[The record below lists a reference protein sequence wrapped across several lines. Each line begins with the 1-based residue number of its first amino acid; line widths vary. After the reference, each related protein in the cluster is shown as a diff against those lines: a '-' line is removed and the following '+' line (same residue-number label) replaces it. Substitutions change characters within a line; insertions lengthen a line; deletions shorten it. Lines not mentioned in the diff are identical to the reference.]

1 MKLFRNLLLATAAV
15 SVVTPVFSQTYSN
28 LNKKN
33 NNSLLIANSNTDTDT
48 LKITVTGTRNPRP
61 VDTFPGSVDVFNRDE
76 LDEKTGF
83 TLRDLTDQIPG
94 VTTESQ
100 KRTGVKGTPNGG
112 NNMNIRGL
120 ERNRVLFLIDGIRLP
135 TYYYGDSGSAPY
147 YNMNQGDY
155 VDFGT
160 LKNIEILKGPA
171 SALYGA
177 DALGGVVS
185 YKSLKA
191 RDLLKPGDEFKIF
204 SQSSYDTS
212 NFGITQTVQLAAK
225 LSDTFSSLA
234 VVTIEDSKATQVN
247 AEKRFIDDQVSTGR
261 NYYLSL
267 TKDFDDYSYLDLVY
281 EQVNRDSETKASQA
295 TLDAMEADYYIPSTT
310 FVYNKHHSFMKTN
323 RDRISL
329 EYNYDNP
336 DNEKIFKSINS
347 KLYSQYTRKDDDL
360 TRDTAVKYSP
370 FFSSQQ
376 GESIRKYYLKN
387 DIYGIDLAL
396 TSTSDFANTEHLLT
410 YGIDYNIT
418 DTTRLRDTDGTLAKD
433 TPDTQITR
441 SGLYIQD
448 EFSYGKFDFI
458 AGLRFDDYE
467 LDAKTDSVYTST
479 TFAADLSEDSFS
491 PKFAATYN
499 FSNNLSGF
507 AQYAQGFR
515 APAWYEVNSA
525 FSNPARG
532 YTTESNP
539 NLKPETSDTYEVG
552 FRARYPKFDL
562 NAFGFFSK
570 YDNFIEQLKIVND
583 SLPNT
588 TGIGEASYP
597 TLNLYKSVNADKAE
611 IKGIELS
618 GEYFFESSRSGFS
631 LFSLIA
637 FQEGTNTTEKVPLK
651 TISPFEARLGIKYKS
666 SDNKFKAEL
675 SNKFVG
681 SPRVKTDESDFIP
694 EEYSVAE
701 LTTAYVPND
710 RFELNAGIY
719 NLFDATYYNY
729 QDVRSKS
736 ATLSNITAYTQPGRY
751 FQVGFGLKF

>member
-1 MKLFRNLLLATAAV
+1 MKFFKKLLMTSVATSLVVPVLA
-15 SVVTPVFSQTYSN
+15 Q
-28 LNKKN
+28 
-33 NNSLLIANSNTDTDT
+33 DT

-61 VDTFPGSVDVFNRDE
+61 VDTFPGSVDVFNRND
-76 LDEKTGF
+76 LNEKTGF

-94 VTTESQ
+94 VTTEAQ
-100 KRTGVKGTPNGG
+100 KRTGVRGTPNGG
-112 NNMNIRGL
+112 NNLNIRGL

-135 TYYYGDSGSAPY
+135 SYFYGSSGSSPY

-160 LKNIEILKGPA
+160 LKGIEILKGPA

-191 RDLLKPGDEFKIF
+191 RDLLKPGEEFKLF
-204 SQSSYDTS
+204 SRSSYDTS
-212 NFGITQTVQLAAK
+212 NYGITQSIQLATK
-225 LSDTFSSLA
+225 LSDTVSSLA
-234 VVTIEDSKATQVN
+234 VVTIEDSKETQVQAADN
-247 AEKRFIDDQVSTGR
+247 FIDDQISTGK

-267 TKDFDDYSYLDLVY
+267 TKDFDDYSYIDLVY
-281 EQVNRDSETKASQA
+281 EQVNRDSEIQA
-295 TLDAMEADYYIPSTT
+295 AQGTLDSMDAAYYIPGTT
-310 FVYNKHHSFMKTN
+310 FVYTKHHSFMKTN

-329 EYNYDNP
+329 EYNYENP
-336 DNEKIFKSINS
+336 DNDKIFKSINS

-360 TRDTAVKYSP
+360 TRNTSVKYSAFVSVP
-370 FFSSQQ
+370 Q

-396 TSTSDFANTEHLLT
+396 TSQSDFANTDHLIT
-410 YGIDYNIT
+410 YGIDYNVT
-418 DTTRLRDTDGTLAKD
+418 DTTRLRDTDGTKEKD

-441 SGLYIQD
+441 SGLFIQD

-479 TFAADLSEDSFS
+479 AFAADLSENSFS

-499 FSNNLSGF
+499 FAKNLSGF
-507 AQYAQGFR
+507 VQYAQGFR

-525 FSNPARG
+525 FSNPTRG

-539 NLKPETSDTYEVG
+539 SLKPETSNTYEVG
-552 FRARYPKFDL
+552 FRARYPKFDANL
-562 NAFGFFSK
+562 FGFFSK
-570 YDNFIEQLKIVND
+570 YDDFIEQLKVVG
-583 SLPNT
+583 T
-588 TGIGEASYP
+588 TSAGL
-597 TLNLYKSVNADKAE
+597 TLYKSVNADEAE
-611 IKGIELS
+611 IKGLEFS
-618 GEYFFESSRSGFS
+618 GEYFLNPKRSGIS

-637 FQEGTNTTEKVPLK
+637 FQEGTNTTDNVPLK

-666 SDNKFKAEL
+666 DNSKWKAEL

-681 SPRVKTDESDFIP
+681 SPRVKTDETDFIP
-694 EEYSVAE
+694 NEYSVTD
-701 LTTAYVPND
+701 LTAAYLPND

-729 QDVRSKS
+729 QDVKSKS
-736 ATLSNITAYTQPGRY
+736 ASLSNITAYTQPGRY
-751 FQVGFGLKF
+751 IQAGFGIKF